1 MATSNFHN
9 VNATHIFACS
19 LENEWDYEDLVDN
32 LKSELSND
40 SDYVDYGKTDHNECR
55 SFPSRTLGSIRK
67 YHQYKD
73 FYVEVCVTPVIRSG
87 YYEGVNLDWN
97 VDYLINGDA
106 SYDSPD
112 FYINDIAHYGNLPK
126 SKATTYAKL
135 AEKKAE
141 KLKNEIV
148 EKLESIYSDYSMK
161 LGVTARFSN
170 GETIYHKVA

>member
-9 VNATHIFACS
+9 VNASAIFAVP
-19 LENEWDYEDLVDN
+19 LEHEFDYEDLVCN
-32 LKSELSND
+32 LESELSNNP
-40 SDYVDYGKTDHNECR
+40 DYVDYGKTDKNELR

-112 FYINDIAHYGNLPK
+112 FYINDIAHYGNLSK
-126 SKATTYAKL
+126 SKATQYAKL

-148 EKLESIYSDYSMK
+148 EKLESLYSDYSEK
-161 LGVTARFSN
+161 YGVTAVFSN
-170 GETIYHKVA
+170 GETIYHKL

>member
-9 VNATHIFACS
+9 VNASAIFAVR
-19 LENEWDYEDLVDN
+19 LEDEWAYDDLVEN
-32 LKSELSND
+32 LTSELNND
-40 SDYVDYGKTDHNECR
+40 ADYVDYGKTDKHELR

-97 VDYLINGDA
+97 VDYAINGDV
-106 SYDSPD
+106 YDID
-112 FYINDIAHYGNLPK
+112 ELENGIGYNTALPI
-126 SKATTYAKL
+126 SKIKVYTSL

-141 KLKNEIV
+141 KIKNKIV
-148 EKLESIYSDYSMK
+148 EKVESIFSDYSEK
-161 LGVTARFSN
+161 YGVTAVFSN
-170 GETIYHKVA
+170 GETIYHKL

>member
-9 VNATHIFACS
+9 ENASAIFAVR
-19 LENEWDYEDLVDN
+19 LENEYDYEDLVSN
-32 LKSELSND
+32 LESELSNNP
-40 SDYVDYGKTDHNECR
+40 DYVDYGKTDKHELR

-97 VDYLINGDA
+97 VDYSINGDA
-106 SYDSPD
+106 EYDNND
-112 FYINDIAHYGNLPK
+112 FYIDDIAWYGKLSK
-126 SKATTYAKL
+126 SAATKYAKL

-148 EKLESIYSDYSMK
+148 EKLEALYSDYSEK
-161 LGVTARFSN
+161 YGVTAVFSN
-170 GETIYHKVA
+170 GETIYHKL

>member
-9 VNATHIFACS
+9 ENASAIFAVQ
-19 LENEWDYEDLVDN
+19 LEHEFDYDDLVEN
-32 LKSELSND
+32 LKSELSNNP
-40 SDYVDYGKTDHNECR
+40 DYVDYGKTDKHELR

-97 VDYLINGDA
+97 VDYSINGDA
-106 SYDSPD
+106 EYDNND
-112 FYINDIAHYGNLPK
+112 FYIEDIAWYGKLSK
-126 SKATTYAKL
+126 SAATKYAKL

-148 EKLESIYSDYSMK
+148 EKLEALYSDYSEK
-161 LGVTARFSN
+161 YGVTAVFSN
-170 GETIYHKVA
+170 GETIYHKL

>member
-9 VNATHIFACS
+9 VNASAIFAVR
-19 LENEWDYEDLVDN
+19 LEDEWAYDDLVEN
-32 LKSELSND
+32 LTSELSNNP
-40 SDYVDYGKTDHNECR
+40 DYVDYGKTDKHELR

-97 VDYLINGDA
+97 VDYAINGDV
-106 SYDSPD
+106 YDID
-112 FYINDIAHYGNLPK
+112 ELENGIGYNTALPI
-126 SKATTYAKL
+126 SKIKVYSNL

-141 KLKNEIV
+141 KIKNKIV
-148 EKLESIYSDYSMK
+148 EKVESIFSDYSEK
-161 LGVTARFSN
+161 YGVTAVFSN
-170 GETIYHKVA
+170 GETIYHKL

>member
-9 VNATHIFACS
+9 VNASHIFACA

>member
-9 VNATHIFACS
+9 VNASHIFACS
-19 LENEWDYEDLVDN
+19 LEDEWAYDDLVDN
-32 LKSELSND
+32 LKSELKD
-40 SDYVDYGKTDHNECR
+40 DPDYVDYGKTDHNELR
-55 SFPSRTLGSIRK
+55 SFPSRSLGSLRRYI
-67 YHQYKD
+67 QYKD
-73 FYVEVCVTPVIRSG
+73 FYVEVCVTSVIRSG

-112 FYINDIAHYGNLPK
+112 FYIEDIAHYGNLSK
-126 SKATTYAKL
+126 SAATKYAKL

-148 EKLESIYSDYSMK
+148 DELEALYNDYSDRY
-161 LGVTARFSN
+161 GVTAVFSN
-170 GETIYHKVA
+170 GETIYHKL

>member
-9 VNATHIFACS
+9 VNASAIFAVR
-19 LENEWDYEDLVDN
+19 LEDEWAYDDLVEN
-32 LKSELSND
+32 LTSELNND
-40 SDYVDYGKTDHNECR
+40 ADYVDYGKTDKHELR

-97 VDYLINGDA
+97 VDYAINGDV
-106 SYDSPD
+106 YDMD
-112 FYINDIAHYGNLPK
+112 ELENGIGYNTALPI
-126 SKATTYAKL
+126 SKIKAYSLL

-148 EKLESIYSDYSMK
+148 EKVESIFSDYSDRY
-161 LGVTARFSN
+161 GVTAVFSN
-170 GETIYHKVA
+170 GETIYHKL

>member
-9 VNATHIFACS
+9 ENASAIFAVR
-19 LENEWDYEDLVDN
+19 LEDEWAYDDLVEN
-32 LKSELSND
+32 LTSELSNNP
-40 SDYVDYGKTDHNECR
+40 DYVDYGKTDKHELR

-97 VDYLINGDA
+97 VDYAINGDV
-106 SYDSPD
+106 YDMD
-112 FYINDIAHYGNLPK
+112 ELENGIGYNTALPI
-126 SKATTYAKL
+126 SKIKAYSLL

-148 EKLESIYSDYSMK
+148 EKVESIFSDYSDRY
-161 LGVTARFSN
+161 GVTAVFSN
-170 GETIYHKVA
+170 GETIYHKL

>member
-9 VNATHIFACS
+9 VNASAIFAVP
-19 LENEWDYEDLVDN
+19 LEHEFDYEDLVCN
-32 LKSELSND
+32 LESELSNNP
-40 SDYVDYGKTDHNECR
+40 DYVDYGKTDKNELR

-87 YYEGVNLDWN
+87 YYSGVNLDWN
-97 VDYLINGDA
+97 VDYTINGDI
-106 SYDSPD
+106 YDID
-112 FYINDIAHYGNLPK
+112 ELENGIGYNTALPI
-126 SKATTYAKL
+126 SKIKAYSLL

-148 EKLESIYSDYSMK
+148 EKVESIFSDYSDRY
-161 LGVTARFSN
+161 GVTAVFSN
-170 GETIYHKVA
+170 GETIYHKL

>member
-9 VNATHIFACS
+9 VNASAIFAVP
-19 LENEWDYEDLVDN
+19 LENDFDYEDLVDN
-32 LKSELSND
+32 LKSELGND